1 MALPPLNALRAF
13 EVAARLG
20 GFAKAAEE
28 LNVTPAAVSHQVKQ
42 LESILKVSLFDRQPR
57 GLSLTNA
64 GRQLLPDLTAGL
76 GQMARAIGS
85 LDDEPLAGPVR
96 LGIGPTPAF
105 MWLAPRLGRLLD
117 QWPDIELT
125 VNTAWPTPDPRAGE
139 TDVALFYGR
148 GQYPGLVTELL
159 MTEEVFPVCAPRLL
173 AKKPLKTPGDLANHR
188 LIHDVDT
195 NDDEPALKWGPWLRD
210 LKVTGV
216 DPERGL
222 NFTNSAMVYQA
233 ALAGHGIALGRTA
246 LVAEHLRKG
255 RLIRPFQHAKAADYA
270 YYLVT
275 TPENTKR
282 PRIRAVSEWLKNE
295 AVRDDRLL

>member
-13 EVAARLG
+13 EAAARLG

-28 LNVTPAAVSHQVKQ
+28 LNVTPAAISHQVKQ
-42 LESILKVSLFDRQPR
+42 LEAILDVTLFERQAR
-57 GLSLTNA
+57 GLILTDA

-76 GQMARAIGS
+76 GHMARAIGN
-85 LDDEPLAGPVR
+85 LAEEPLAGPVR

-105 MWLAPRLGRLLD
+105 MWLTPRLGRLLD
-117 QWPDIELT
+117 QYPDIELT

-139 TDVALFYGR
+139 TDVAMFYGR
-148 GQYPGLVTELL
+148 GRHPGLVTELL
-159 MTEEVFPVCAPRLL
+159 MTEEVFPVCAPRVL
-173 AKKPLKTPGDLANHR
+173 AQKSLKTPAELANHR

-195 NDDEPALKWGPWLRD
+195 NDDEPALKWAPWLRD
-210 LKVTGV
+210 LKVSGV

-233 ALAGHGIALGRTA
+233 AMAGHGIALGRTA
-246 LVAEHLRKG
+246 LVAQHIRKG
-255 RLIRPFQHAKAADYA
+255 RLIRPFHQSRPADYA

-275 TPENTKR
+275 TENQSKR
-282 PRIRAVSEWLKNE
+282 PRVQAVMDWLRNE
-295 AVRDDRLL
+295 ARRDEVTT